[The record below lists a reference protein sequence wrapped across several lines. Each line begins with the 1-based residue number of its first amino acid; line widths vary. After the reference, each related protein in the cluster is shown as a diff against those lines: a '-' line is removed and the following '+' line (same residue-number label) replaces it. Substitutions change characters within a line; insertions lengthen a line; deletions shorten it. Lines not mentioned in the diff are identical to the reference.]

1 MELVEPEAVTVKE
14 EKVEPNGSE
23 EEKAEPD
30 VQLIGDDGE
39 YAIRKFRKKKKI
51 RHIQALK
58 VLFFFFIKVWWTVSL
73 LELQDPSWNIRTAS
87 PLPASSRACP
97 GLKAGG

>member
-30 VQLIGDDGE
+30 VQLIGEDGE
-39 YAIRKFRKKKKI
+39 YALRKSEEI
-51 RHIQALK
+51 RH
-58 VLFFFFIKVWWTVSL
+58 V
-73 LELQDPSWNIRTAS
+73 
-87 PLPASSRACP
+87 
-97 GLKAGG
+97 

>member
-14 EKVEPNGSE
+14 EKVEPNGSG

-39 YAIRKFRKKKKI
+39 YAVRKSEI

-58 VLFFFFIKVWWTVSL
+58 VFFFFIKVWWTVSL